1 MLKPFA
7 VLRRPI
13 VAGNS
18 KFQTE
23 LISKDFS
30 FPQEEEIS
38 VKKKTKKQKNKK
50 RKETGNSKIVHMEQF
65 QLSSVVIAIQKVM
78 IFDEKT
84 AESQVLNKARVSRRG
99 KNTM

>member
-1 MLKPFA
+1 
-7 VLRRPI
+7 
-13 VAGNS
+13 
-18 KFQTE
+18 
-23 LISKDFS
+23 
-30 FPQEEEIS
+30 
-38 VKKKTKKQKNKK
+38 
-50 RKETGNSKIVHMEQF
+50 MEQF